1 VKSTKVNVF
10 NLNFRLNIL
19 IFVDS
24 TYVYI

>member
-10 NLNFRLNIL
+10 NLNFRSNTLIL
-19 IFVDS
+19 VDS